1 MNSLQDISQEL
12 EIKLSEIRLSIN
24 SDKVFILL
32 EGKTDIK
39 LFRNIFSYSYT
50 DTTELKGKSKL
61 KTALDILTS
70 EGYLNIIGIKDADFD
85 HLETPN
91 YPNNLFMT
99 DYHDMEVQMI
109 ESNAFNSVI
118 NEYAISDIYPTLITN
133 LNNIIYNI
141 AISIGYI
148 RWFNEKEYERVG
160 SRVLNFNGLNF
171 NNFITI
177 QRANLIFD
185 IDNFLDT
192 LLSHSN
198 NTSLTTQNLKYEITR
213 LQNIST
219 DKLQV
224 STGHDLAKLI
234 SMLFSIIENS
244 DKINVNQ
251 NKIEEALRLSYTIE
265 YFKNTNLFQNLNN
278 WANSNNYQLF
288 EEIHN

>member
-1 MNSLQDISQEL
+1 MNSLQDISEEL

-141 AISIGYI
+141 SISIGYI

-278 WANSNNYQLF
+278 WANTNNYRLF
-288 EEIHN
+288 D

>member
-12 EIKLSEIRLSIN
+12 EIKLSEIRLSIKHHAN

-198 NTSLTTQNLKYEITR
+198 NTYLTTQNLKYEITR

-278 WANSNNYQLF
+278 WANTNNYRLF
-288 EEIHN
+288 D